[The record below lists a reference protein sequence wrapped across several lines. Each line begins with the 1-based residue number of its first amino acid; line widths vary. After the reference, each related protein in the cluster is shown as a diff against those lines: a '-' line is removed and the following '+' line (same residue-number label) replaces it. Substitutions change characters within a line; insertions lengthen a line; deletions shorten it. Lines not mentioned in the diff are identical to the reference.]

1 MELRKLDYQSILKPV
16 PGTCRNSTSA
26 WHLLFLG
33 VHAYILLCEYEKGVI
48 YMRVIFS
55 ILGLLGVFV
64 LVGFLEA
71 QTVMDDRKSNHY
83 ILNDETES
91 VSVTMEE
98 PTLPSSTQYVL
109 EETIEKNREIIET
122 YREYE
127 IYEDENGIVVK
138 RVPTS
143 NYNYLSYSTG
153 EEDQVTEFE
162 YND

>member
-1 MELRKLDYQSILKPV
+1 
-16 PGTCRNSTSA
+16 
-26 WHLLFLG
+26 
-33 VHAYILLCEYEKGVI
+33 
-48 YMRVIFS
+48 MRVIFS